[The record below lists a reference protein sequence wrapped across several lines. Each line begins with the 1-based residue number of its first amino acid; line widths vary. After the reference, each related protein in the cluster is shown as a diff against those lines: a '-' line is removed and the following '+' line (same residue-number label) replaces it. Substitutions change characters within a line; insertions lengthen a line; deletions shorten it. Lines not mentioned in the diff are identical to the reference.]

1 MRSILLAVLI
11 LLSPLVLAP
20 RKAVAQE
27 KVAQDKAPAASTA
40 KKHIVTVDDYFTLGA
55 INELAISTDGKLVA
69 YTEAR
74 WQESTNDRKN
84 EIWITSAENPSPKRL
99 TFDRLGYDTL
109 RFAPDGKQLF
119 YVASHKRDNAG
130 APYDGSRQVWRISV
144 EGGDATPMTRLTGG
158 VGLFELAAD
167 GKSLYYTTSGSADEE
182 EWADLRSQFGG
193 LQYATLPTTKTAV
206 WQVDLTNWRT
216 SKVLDFSGHIDELD
230 VTRDGKRIAMITG
243 RNGEVITME
252 GSSTVTI
259 FDVASGKT
267 FDLLDE
273 TFRKSLASPYGRIQ
287 QPKWSADGKALAF
300 MNAYD
305 AFPNEIFV
313 ATAISEKSSKIVN
326 LPTIGDM
333 NPSGSVS
340 GGKSLSWKGESNDLA
355 FLGDDHARV
364 RIYLAEKAN
373 SDSPQ
378 VKSLTPGDVQF
389 DFFAF
394 DAKGTRA
401 ATIYSTPERMHNVYL
416 FEGGKLSPLTDLH
429 AHTKD
434 WALPKISIFK
444 WKGAKGDLVE
454 GVLELPPD
462 YQPGKPL
469 PLIVNIHG
477 GPTYSW
483 PCGMIYGFT
492 GSVMFASQGYAYL
505 SPNYRGS
512 SGYGD
517 KFLTD
522 LIGHQNE
529 IDVED
534 ILTGV
539 DELVKQGI
547 ADKDRL
553 AVAGWSNGGYL
564 TNCCITKTDRFKAA
578 ASGAGIADQ
587 IMEWGANDEPAYQL
601 ALNEGAPWE
610 KKESY
615 VNASP
620 VFDLGKIKTPTLF
633 HVGEFDVRCP
643 KAHGV
648 MVHRALKYNNKIP
661 TEMITYPGEGH
672 GLSKYQHR
680 KAKLTWELKWFEKYV
695 RGQ

>member
-1 MRSILLAVLI
+1 MIRT
-11 LLSPLVLAP
+11 LVLAFFLLAP
-20 RKAVAQE
+20 SALVAQGT
-27 KVAQDKAPAASTA
+27 KRA
-40 KKHIVTVDDYFTLGA
+40 ITVDDYFSLAA
-55 INELAISTDGKLVA
+55 INEIAISSDGRLIA

-84 EIWITSAENPSPKRL
+84 EIWVVSVAEKAPKRL

-109 RFAPDGKQLF
+109 KFSPDGKFL
-119 YVASHKRDNAG
+119 YYAASFKRASDSI
-130 APYDGSRQVWRISV
+130 APYDGSRQVWRMPI
-144 EGGDATPMTRLTGG
+144 EGGDATPMTRLKGG
-158 VGLFELAAD
+158 IEQYDVAAD
-167 GKSLYYTTSGSADEE
+167 GSAIYYTTSSSADEE
-182 EWADLRSQFGG
+182 EWADLRGEFSTV
-193 LQYATLPTTKTAV
+193 QYATLKTTKTAL
-206 WQVDLTNWRT
+206 WKIDLTNWRT
-216 SKVLDFSGHIDELD
+216 TKVLDFSGTIDEFE
-230 VTRDGKRIAMITG
+230 VTCDGKRIAMITG
-243 RNGEVITME
+243 KNGEVITME

-259 FDVASGKT
+259 ADVATGKT

-273 TFRKSLASPYGRIQ
+273 KFRQTLASPYGRIQ
-287 QPKWSADGKALAF
+287 QPKWSADGAALAF

-313 ATAISEKSSKIVN
+313 ATGISDKGAKIQN

-340 GGKSLSWKGESNDLA
+340 GGKSFSWKGESKDLA

-364 RIYLAEKAN
+364 RIFLAENAA

-378 VKSLTPGDVQF
+378 LKSLTPGDVQF

-401 ATIYSTPERMHNVYL
+401 ATILSTPEKMHNIYA
-416 FEGGKLSPLTDLH
+416 FEAGKLTALTDIH

-444 WKGAKGDLVE
+444 WKGANGDPVE
-454 GVLELPPD
+454 GVLELPAD
-462 YQPGKPL
+462 YKPGTPL

-492 GSVMFASQGYAYL
+492 GSAMFASQGYAYL

-534 ILTGV
+534 ILSGV

-601 ALNEGAPWE
+601 ALNQGAPWE

-615 VNASP
+615 VKASP

-633 HVGEFDVRCP
+633 HVGENDVRCP
-643 KAHGV
+643 KAHCV

-661 TEMITYPGEGH
+661 TELITYPGEGH
-672 GLSKYQHR
+672 GLGKYSNR
-680 KAKLTWELKWFEKYV
+680 KAKLTWELKWFEKYLK
-695 RGQ
+695 GK